1 MYINIIP
8 PDDDP
13 KYILQNK
20 CRSCIYRIRETEM
33 MSRHNRIVMKM
44 SIYIVFS
51 VFFLIQSVAAS
62 ADDKSAAEKTLKSRL
77 NAAIAVLQNKD
88 GDLQVK
94 KNEIDAIMMPIFD
107 FSLMAKLSLGK
118 KYWPQL
124 PSEHKEKFTELFTKM
139 MKRSYREKLTRYTD
153 EKIIYDSPIQIKKK
167 IRIQTYLISKDEK
180 TSILYKLYKHRNE
193 WKVYDIAIEGVSII
207 RSYRSQFYH
216 ILKTETVDDLLV
228 KLEKSVNG

>member
-1 MYINIIP
+1 
-8 PDDDP
+8 
-13 KYILQNK
+13 
-20 CRSCIYRIRETEM
+20 
-33 MSRHNRIVMKM
+33 MSKHNRIVMKI

-51 VFFLIQSVAAS
+51 VFFLIQSVAAA
-62 ADDKSAAEKTLKSRL
+62 ADDKSAAEKTLKSKL
-77 NAAIAVLQNKD
+77 NATIAVLQNKD

-107 FSLMAKLSLGK
+107 FYLMAKLSLGK

-124 PSEHKEKFTELFTKM
+124 PSEHKEKFTELFTKL

-193 WKVYDIAIEGVSII
+193 WKVYDIEIEGVSII

-228 KLEKSVNG
+228 KLEKSVKG